1 MKNEIEKINQYNEL
15 TKNNPNKNKENKS
28 NSLLMN
34 LIMS

>member
-15 TKNNPNKNKENKS
+15 IKNNPNTNKENKS

-34 LIMS
+34 LIMA